1 MGTCR
6 GAWARLAEEA
16 HRPTS
21 FLDSATRCCDIAGA
35 DAFQRCGRDKFQPHS
50 DALLRSSKQGV
61 DLNDD
66 ILLEPTLL
74 RAIWR
79 YRWLTL
85 LVAIA
90 MTGAAYLYAV
100 TTASEEF
107 SAEASVVAEDP
118 LASIVFENTSVRRAD
133 YLSDQVDF
141 IGSGTV
147 ADEAARLA
155 IAQDPA
161 FPYGGPELLDRVRIS
176 ESGARITVRVVAES
190 EAAATLAANSMIAG
204 YQNLVKA
211 EAQSFFT
218 NTVEVL
224 TAVMSEL
231 EQGLID
237 VGNEIAAAREVADP
251 DVARL
256 NEQYNEALP
265 RLADLFTQLE
275 RVTDLQRESVLLR
288 IEDIATQL
296 RVFEQ
301 VQRIEG
307 TPPEIEALLE
317 RQRRTIARLDELA
330 DQRDR
335 YRVDEQLIGQGGAV
349 TTATFATRIATDVP
363 RLVAAGAFLGLLLG
377 SGLAYVLA
385 LRRRSITDRA
395 QPELVLAA
403 PLIAEVPNFR
413 QEGIRTAL
421 PVRTHPRSASAES
434 FRFAAAALDLS
445 RASPMGSV
453 ITEGK
458 LVIVTSAAVAD
469 GKTVIAANTALAAA
483 REGKRVLLIDVDFG
497 SQASAAL
504 LTDIRPESGITE
516 VVETGTALS
525 EAVLPIEGTGSAGLH
540 LLARGWRTTSAP
552 EFFRNPATRDFLDQ
566 IQEFYDLILL
576 DAPPL
581 LTVAYAST
589 LAGLVDKVLVVTRHN
604 GPASALEEL
613 QDRLDLIGTPTVG
626 YVYNLAPLRLDIS
639 RNEGSMRDV
648 LGHPPGLEVASDS

>member
-1 MGTCR
+1 MLPSCADVINSGR
-6 GAWARLAEEA
+6 
-16 HRPTS
+16 TS
-21 FLDSATRCCDIAGA
+21 QIANGS
-35 DAFQRCGRDKFQPHS
+35 PS
-50 DALLRSSKQGV
+50 NQGN
-61 DLNDD
+61 DLTDD

-90 MTGAAYLYAV
+90 ITAVAYAYAV
-100 TTASEEF
+100 TTASEEY
-107 SAEASVVAEDP
+107 SSEASIVAEDP
-118 LASIVFENTSVRRAD
+118 LSSIIFDNTSVRRAD

-141 IGSGTV
+141 MQSGTV
-147 ADEAARLA
+147 TDEAARLA
-155 IAQDPA
+155 VAQDPA
-161 FPYGGPELLDRVRIS
+161 FPYLGAELLDRIRVF

-190 EAAATLAANSMIAG
+190 EWASTLGANSMIAA
-204 YQNLVKA
+204 YQNLVR
-211 EAQSFFT
+211 AQAQTSFT
-218 NTVEVL
+218 NTVNVL
-224 TAVMSEL
+224 NLVIAEL
-231 EQGLID
+231 EEDLIA
-237 VGNEIAAAREVADP
+237 VSAEILAAQEVANEDLL
-251 DVARL
+251 RL
-256 NEQYNEALP
+256 NEQYNAALP
-265 RLADLFTQLE
+265 RLSELFDDLETAGELE
-275 RVTDLQRESVLLR
+275 RESLLLR
-288 IEDIATQL
+288 IEDISTQL
-296 RVFEQ
+296 RVLEQ
-301 VQRIEG
+301 VDRLEG
-307 TPPEIEALLE
+307 TPPEMTALLE

-335 YRVDEQLIGQGGAV
+335 YRVDERLIGEAASST

-363 RLVAAGAFLGLLLG
+363 RLVAAGAFMGLLLG

-445 RASPMGSV
+445 RTAPMGSI

-458 LVIVTSAAVAD
+458 LVVVTSAGVAD
-469 GKTVIAANTALAAA
+469 GKTVIATNTALAAA

-497 SQASAAL
+497 SQAATSM
-504 LTDIRPESGITE
+504 LTETRPKSGLTE

-525 EAVLPIEGTGSAGLH
+525 EAVVPIEGSGTTGLH
-540 LLARGWRTTSAP
+540 LLARGWRSTTAP

-566 IQEFYDLILL
+566 IQEFYDLILM

-589 LAGLVDKVLVVTRHN
+589 LAGMVDKVLVVTRHN

-648 LGHPPGLEVASDS
+648 LGQHVPEENGDSAR

>member
-1 MGTCR
+1 
-6 GAWARLAEEA
+6 
-16 HRPTS
+16 
-21 FLDSATRCCDIAGA
+21 
-35 DAFQRCGRDKFQPHS
+35 
-50 DALLRSSKQGV
+50 
-61 DLNDD
+61 LNDD

-90 MTGAAYLYAV
+90 VTTAAYFYAV
-100 TTASEEF
+100 TTANEEF
-107 SAEASVVAEDP
+107 SSEASVVAEDP
-118 LASIVFENTSVRRAD
+118 LSSIIFEPSAVRRAD

-141 IGSGTV
+141 MGSGTV

-155 IAQDPA
+155 IAQDPS
-161 FPYGGPELLDRVRIS
+161 FPYSGPELLDRIRIF
-176 ESGARITVRVVAES
+176 ESGARITVRVVADSES
-190 EAAATLAANSMIAG
+190 ASTLGANSMIAG
-204 YQNLVKA
+204 YQNLVQA
-211 EAQSFFT
+211 EAKTFFT
-218 NTVEVL
+218 NTVGVL
-224 TAVMSEL
+224 NSVMLEL
-231 EQGLID
+231 EQDLLE
-237 VGNEIAAAREVADP
+237 VSSEIVAAQEVADP
-251 DVARL
+251 DVAKL

-265 RLADLFTQLE
+265 RLSEMFDDLETATGEE
-275 RVTDLQRESVLLR
+275 RDALLLR

-296 RVFEQ
+296 GVLEQ
-301 VQRIEG
+301 VNRLEG
-307 TPPEIEALLE
+307 TPPEIAALLE
-317 RQRRTIARLDELA
+317 RQRRSIARLDELA

-335 YRVDEQLIGQGGAV
+335 YRIDEQLVGQGVGST
-349 TTATFATRIATDVP
+349 TTATYATQISTDVA
-363 RLVAAGAFLGLLLG
+363 RLVAAGAFMGLLMG
-377 SGLAYVLA
+377 SGLAYLLA

-413 QEGIRTAL
+413 QEGIRTLL
-421 PVRTHPRSASAES
+421 PVRTHTRSASAES

-445 RASPMGSV
+445 RATPMGSI

-458 LVIVTSAAVAD
+458 LVIVTSAGVAD
-469 GKTVIAANTALAAA
+469 GKTVIATNTALAAA
-483 REGKRVLLIDVDFG
+483 REGKRVLLVDVDFG
-497 SQASAAL
+497 SQAATSL
-504 LTDIRPESGITE
+504 LTDVRPESGLTE

-525 EAVLPIEGTGSAGLH
+525 EAVVPIEGSGTAGLH
-540 LLARGWRTTSAP
+540 LLARGWRATSAP

-589 LAGLVDKVLVVTRHN
+589 LAGMVDKVLVVTRHN

-648 LGHPPGLEVASDS
+648 LGQHPPGGDGDGDGS

>member
-1 MGTCR
+1 
-6 GAWARLAEEA
+6 
-16 HRPTS
+16 
-21 FLDSATRCCDIAGA
+21 
-35 DAFQRCGRDKFQPHS
+35 
-50 DALLRSSKQGV
+50 
-61 DLNDD
+61 LNDD

-90 MTGAAYLYAV
+90 VTAAAYVYAV
-100 TTASEEF
+100 TTASEEY
-107 SAEASVVAEDP
+107 SSEASIVAEDP
-118 LASIVFENTSVRRAD
+118 LSSIIFDNTSVRRAD

-147 ADEAARLA
+147 AEEAVRLA
-155 IAQDPA
+155 VAEDPS
-161 FPYGGPELLDRVRIS
+161 FPYYGAELLDRVRVF
-176 ESGARITVRVVAES
+176 ESGARITVRVVADSES
-190 EAAATLAANSMIAG
+190 ASTLGANSMIAA
-204 YQNLVKA
+204 YQNLVRS
-211 EAQSFFT
+211 EAQSSFT
-218 NTVEVL
+218 NTVAVL
-224 TAVMSEL
+224 NVVIAEL
-231 EQGLID
+231 EDDLVAVSGEIMAAQ
-237 VGNEIAAAREVADP
+237 EIA
-251 DVARL
+251 
-256 NEQYNEALP
+256 NEDLLVLQQQYDEALP
-265 RLADLFTQLE
+265 RLSELFDDLETAGELE
-275 RVTDLQRESVLLR
+275 RESLLLQ
-288 IEDIATQL
+288 IDDISTQL
-296 RVFEQ
+296 RVLEQ
-301 VQRIEG
+301 VNRLEG
-307 TPPEIEALLE
+307 TPPEMTALLE
-317 RQRRTIARLDELA
+317 QQRRTIARLDELA

-335 YRVDEQLIGQGGAV
+335 YRVDEKLIGEAASSI

-363 RLVAAGAFLGLLLG
+363 RLVAAGAFMGLLLG

-445 RASPMGSV
+445 RAAPMGTI

-458 LVIVTSAAVAD
+458 LVIVTSAGVAD
-469 GKTVIAANTALAAA
+469 GKSVIAANTALAAA

-497 SQASAAL
+497 SQAATSL
-504 LTDIRPESGITE
+504 LTEVRPEAGLTE

-525 EAVLPIEGTGSAGLH
+525 EAVVPIEGSGTTGLH
-540 LLARGWRTTSAP
+540 LLARGWRSTSAP

-566 IQEFYDLILL
+566 IQEFYDVILL

-589 LAGLVDKVLVVTRHN
+589 LAGMVDKVLVVTRHN

-648 LGHPPGLEVASDS
+648 LGQHQPEKNGDGDT

>member
-1 MGTCR
+1 M
-6 GAWARLAEEA
+6 
-16 HRPTS
+16 
-21 FLDSATRCCDIAGA
+21 
-35 DAFQRCGRDKFQPHS
+35 
-50 DALLRSSKQGV
+50 
-61 DLNDD
+61 NDD

-90 MTGAAYLYAV
+90 VTTAAYFYAV
-100 TTASEEF
+100 TTANEEF
-107 SAEASVVAEDP
+107 SSEASVVAEDP
-118 LASIVFENTSVRRAD
+118 LSSIIFEPSAVRRAD

-141 IGSGTV
+141 MGSGTV

-155 IAQDPA
+155 IAQDPS
-161 FPYGGPELLDRVRIS
+161 FPYSGPELLDRIRIF
-176 ESGARITVRVVAES
+176 ESGARITVRVVADSES
-190 EAAATLAANSMIAG
+190 TSVLGANSMIAG
-204 YQNLVKA
+204 YQNLVQA
-211 EAQSFFT
+211 EAKTFFT

-224 TAVMSEL
+224 NSVMLEL
-231 EQGLID
+231 EEDLL
-237 VGNEIAAAREVADP
+237 VVNVEIVAAQEVADP
-251 DVARL
+251 DVAKL

-265 RLADLFTQLE
+265 RLSELFADLETATDEE
-275 RVTDLQRESVLLR
+275 RDALLLR

-296 RVFEQ
+296 RVLEQ
-301 VQRIEG
+301 VNRLEG
-307 TPPEIEALLE
+307 TPQEPADLLE

-335 YRVDEQLIGQGGAV
+335 YRVDEQLVGQGVGST
-349 TTATFATRIATDVP
+349 TTATYATQISTDVA
-363 RLVAAGAFLGLLLG
+363 RLVAAGAFMGLLMG
-377 SGLAYVLA
+377 SGLAYLLA

-413 QEGIRTAL
+413 QEGIRTLL
-421 PVRTHPRSASAES
+421 PVRTHTRSASAES

-445 RASPMGSV
+445 RATPMGSI

-458 LVIVTSAAVAD
+458 LAIVTSAGVAD
-469 GKTVIAANTALAAA
+469 GKTVIATNTALAAA

-497 SQASAAL
+497 SQAATSL
-504 LTDIRPESGITE
+504 LTDVRPESGLTE
-516 VVETGTALS
+516 VVETGASLS
-525 EAVLPIEGTGSAGLH
+525 EAVVPIEGSGTAGLH
-540 LLARGWRTTSAP
+540 LLARGWRATSAP

-589 LAGLVDKVLVVTRHN
+589 LAGMVDKVLVVTRHN

-613 QDRLDLIGTPTVG
+613 RDRLDLIGTPTVG

-648 LGHPPGLEVASDS
+648 LGQHPPGSDGDGDGDGS